1 MGTETS
7 IHTDTLEIFSA
18 YLWQLFELVG
28 IEEKLLQAA
37 TVAEYFIRDCLQVA
51 MPLVHRL
58 DVAVAAP
65 QGDTLQ
71 HVRPPRGIW
80 LPVLLKSP
88 HRRMKLGGR
97 EVAGREDNFA
107 GVGSLNVKTLAVFP
121 RRSRAGGRNPLRDTK
136 IIPPIC

>member
-1 MGTETS
+1 MWAVNP
-7 IHTDTLEIFSA
+7 A
-18 YLWQLFELVG
+18 YLWQLFELIG

-37 TVAEYFIRDCLQVA
+37 AVAEHLIRDRLQVA

-71 HVRPPRGIW
+71 HDRPPWGIW

-88 HRRMKLGGR
+88 HRRVKVGGEGEDVLR
-97 EVAGREDNFA
+97 EW
-107 GVGSLNVKTLAVFP
+107 GSLNVKNTP
-121 RRSRAGGRNPLRDTK
+121 Q
-136 IIPPIC
+136 